1 MADKPRFD
9 GERVKLGDVC
19 TIVSGA
25 TPKTKTGEYWD
36 GEIKWV
42 TPAELDNDS
51 HYISDTEKHLTE
63 AGYKSA
69 SLHMMPKGTVLLT
82 TRAPI
87 GKVAIAAEEMS
98 CNQGFKNL
106 VCSSAINNEF
116 LYLYLKSRAAELQ
129 AMGRGAT
136 FKELSKKNVAGFEI
150 NLPAIDRQ
158 LDAVAK
164 LTAVGNQIARAKQQ
178 HDQLDTLVKSRFV
191 EMFGGALSIENKWD
205 SSILENCVE
214 SLESGKSPS
223 CKNVSRKGLD
233 PGVLKLS
240 ALSSGRFLPGE
251 NKAMLDGETIIQAKE
266 VKQGDILV
274 ARKNT
279 PQLVGSCVLVR
290 EDVTNL
296 MFPDIVFRMHPNDSV
311 NGEYLAALLSGPSY
325 SSKVRGLAHGSNK
338 SMSNIPKSELAK
350 LSIPLPPLSLQQQ
363 FADFV
368 AQVDKSRFVVL
379 NGKISRIQLISRRIA
394 HRYSR

>member
-1 MADKPRFD
+1 MADKPRFE
-9 GERVKLGDVC
+9 GERVKLRDVC

-69 SLHMMPKGTVLLT
+69 GLHMMPKGTVLLT

-106 VCSSAINNEF
+106 VCSSVVNNEF
-116 LYLYLKSRAAELQ
+116 LYLYLKSRTAELQ

-150 NLPAIDRQ
+150 NLPTIDRQ

-191 EMFGGALSIENKWD
+191 EMFGDGCYPWCSLS
-205 SSILENCVE
+205 
-214 SLESGKSPS
+214 SLSTTMQNGLSPS
-223 CKNVSRKGLD
+223 KAGVSYAR
-233 PGVLKLS
+233 VLTLS
-240 ALSSGRFLPGE
+240 ALTRGGFDESAWKKGAFKEEPP
-251 NKAMLDGETIIQAKE
+251 LDKRVTGGCLY
-266 VKQGDILV
+266 VCRGNGNRD
-274 ARKNT
+274 
-279 PQLVGSCVLVR
+279 LVGMAEFAPRSMRDLV
-290 EDVTNL
+290 
-296 MFPDIVFRMHPNDSV
+296 FPDTMIEVGINQEKVLPA
-311 NGEYLAALLSGPSY
+311 YLAIAWKQRFAREQIERFAKTTNGTYKINQKALG
-325 SSKVRGLAHGSNK
+325 AIE
-338 SMSNIPKSELAK
+338 IP
-350 LSIPLPPLSLQQQ
+350 IPPLALQQQ